1 MRVSIIKVNEKT
13 LIKDVI
19 SMGPKA
25 VDILKK
31 SGLEC
36 VACSA
41 SQKESIEEAAKI
53 HKIDLDKLI
62 KSLNKIPLGEKI
74 KWKIESKLINSIKSR
89 YSK

>member
-1 MRVSIIKVNEKT
+1 MSIIKVNEKT
-13 LIKDVI
+13 LIKDII

-25 VDILKK
+25 VEILKK

-36 VACSA
+36 IACSA

-53 HKIDLDKLI
+53 HKINLDELI

-74 KWKIESKLINSIKSR
+74 KWKIKSKIINSMKSR